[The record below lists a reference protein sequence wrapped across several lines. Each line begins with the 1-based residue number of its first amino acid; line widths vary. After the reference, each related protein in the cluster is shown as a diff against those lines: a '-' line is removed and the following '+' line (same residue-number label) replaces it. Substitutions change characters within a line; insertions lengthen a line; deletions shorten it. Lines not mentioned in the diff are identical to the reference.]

1 MDLAVKIVGVIFIC
15 IGLLFLSKPGAVRAL
30 TEFFAQGKRLYSS
43 GVIRLVVAV
52 LFLLSAT
59 KCTHPWIVGV
69 FGIAFLLGGLTIF
82 LAGPAKLTPVLTWF
96 MGRSPVWSRIAG
108 GVILVLGGVI
118 VYAA

>member
-1 MDLAVKIVGVIFIC
+1 MDLAVRIVGVVLIC
-15 IGLLFLSKPGAVRAL
+15 MGLLYLLKPGVVRAL
-30 TEFFAQGKRLYSS
+30 TGFFTKGKRLYISA
-43 GVIRLVVAV
+43 VLRLILAV

-82 LAGPAKLTPVLTWF
+82 LAGPAKLIPMLTWF
-96 MGRSPVWSRIAG
+96 MGRSPVWSRII
-108 GVILVLGGVI
+108 GVIILAFGGVI